1 MGTLSTVLRYET
13 LFVLTALAVIIAYR
27 LLTRQINTRG
37 LLRDKIG
44 GRGMSPGRLQLL
56 VVTLLIAVYYVE
68 QVFETQKLPNM
79 PQEYLLALGGS
90 HLFYLGGKAYGL
102 LVSKLE
108 IAATRIL
115 EKSTKTVNGG

>member
-44 GRGMSPGRLQLL
+44 GRGMSPSRLQLL